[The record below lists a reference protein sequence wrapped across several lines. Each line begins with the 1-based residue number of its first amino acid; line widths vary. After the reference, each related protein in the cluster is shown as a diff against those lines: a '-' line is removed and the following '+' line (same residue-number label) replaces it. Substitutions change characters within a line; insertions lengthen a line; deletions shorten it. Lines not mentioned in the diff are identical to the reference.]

1 MNDTGLRQA
10 AIAAAITAAFSFS
23 SMPAQAQGTGTSGA
37 SSAPSAASG
46 SGKASGN
53 AEKQAQK
60 STFNMR
66 ASQLIGKEVR
76 NARGENL
83 GKIQDLFVDAGAQR
97 VHYAVLSFDPGILAD
112 DKLFAFPMTAFRLSR
127 DRGEMVLDVPQDRLR
142 TAPGF
147 QRETWPNYGDGSYFE
162 ELRQFFGEARQQSA
176 ATRGMLRGS
185 ELIGRGVNDRRGG
198 DAGKVQD
205 FVVDISRGR
214 VSYVVL
220 DFEKGWSL
228 GGKILP
234 LPLSAFTFPRERGE
248 DLVLNIE
255 RERLD
260 MARGFEQNA
269 WPYLNAPALDQDM
282 RAYFLTL
289 ERPKSAG
296 TNTGGAENSS
306 GTSK

>member
-1 MNDTGLRQA
+1 MNDKHLRQA
-10 AIAAAITAAFSFS
+10 AIAAAMASALSFS
-23 SMPAQAQGTGTSGA
+23 SMPTHAQGTASSGA
-37 SSAPSAASG
+37 SGAPSASSMASG
-46 SGKASGN
+46 SV
-53 AEKQAQK
+53 EKQAQK
-60 STFNMR
+60 SAFNMR

-83 GKIQDLFVDAGAQR
+83 GKIEDLFVDAGAQR
-97 VHYAVLSFDPGILAD
+97 VHYAALSFDPGIVAD

-127 DRGEMVLDVPQDRLR
+127 DRGEMVLDVSQDQLR

-147 QRETWPNYGDGSYFE
+147 QRETWPNYGDGSYFDE
-162 ELRQFFGEARQQSA
+162 VRQFFGEGRQQRA

-185 ELIGRGVNDRRGG
+185 ELIGRDVNDRKGG
-198 DAGKVQD
+198 DAGEVQD
-205 FVVDISRGR
+205 FVVDIGRGR

-228 GGKILP
+228 GGKLLP

-255 RERLD
+255 RARLD

-269 WPYLNAPALDQDM
+269 WPDLNAPAFDQNM